1 MRTGGSFSA
10 AVSAV
15 LLLAAVCAA
24 EEPYTPELL
33 TDPGRWGG
41 RPEEALVSVA
51 DGGLRVE
58 VSPGRTWSAAVASDL
73 VLPAGTGRARV
84 RVSGCGAEAWFV
96 RLYGDLRGT
105 GGPTTLELF
114 RGRTGPE
121 EKVLDIDER
130 CLIPYSRYP
139 VQIQLGVEGPPG
151 SWATFSSLEFLPRV
165 PRSNVHPLRRIG
177 DMWWDRIQLESMVVR
192 QMPNL
197 PEPFKM
203 RDWRE
208 TARAFDRLA
217 FDFSAT
223 GEHLPLI
230 WLDESRVNT
239 DATTFGLYSYVGD
252 TRQGPKKG
260 GQEAVTCIA
269 AVVGASLVGIDK
281 RGPTHD
287 YVRMCEAWQNT
298 KNGLGLVLNTFEQE
312 TGGSF
317 WYELWPQMLF
327 AMLAD
332 KYPGHGALDD
342 IMRRGADRWLEAVEK
357 LSGPDGVPD
366 FNHTAFNFRTGT
378 PVDNGKWREPDAAA
392 GAAWLLLTAGSRFQ
406 DERYYRGAAACL
418 RFLEGHG
425 KNPYYE
431 VLAPYGA
438 LAAARMEAERGE
450 YFRTNLVESCFGIS
464 DCRGGWGVT
473 VGNWGGYDCDGLV
486 GSIDNN
492 GGYAFT
498 MNSFAQAA
506 ALVPLVRYNEHY
518 ARAVGKWM
526 LNLANAARLFYPDA
540 LPADHQTSAFW
551 KGDPGA
557 VIAYEGLRREWQ
569 GKSPCATGD
578 PLALK
583 WGPQTDLGLYG
594 SSYVGFLG
602 AIVSRTDDEHI
613 LQLDCLATDFHRG
626 PAYPTFLYYNPHD
639 TDTEITVDVG
649 PAPCDLYYANQNQF
663 GPEGVSGKVR
673 ITIPADDALV
683 VVFTPDRGVR
693 YREKGKL
700 LVDGVLVEGVG
711 MEYIYSD
718 SWGVTPPGL

>member
-1 MRTGGSFSA
+1 MRTGGFFSA
-10 AVSAV
+10 TVPAV
-15 LLLAAVCAA
+15 LLLAAAA
-24 EEPYTPELL
+24 AAEPYTPELL
-33 TDPGRWGG
+33 TDPARWGG
-41 RPEEALVSVA
+41 RPEEALVSVVEA
-51 DGGLRVE
+51 GLRVE
-58 VSPGRTWSAAVASDL
+58 VSPGRTWSAAVASDMF
-73 VLPAGTGRARV
+73 LPEGTGRARV

-96 RLYGDLRGT
+96 RLYGQLRVFGE
-105 GGPTTLELF
+105 PTTLELF

-130 CLIPYSRYP
+130 CLYPNSRCP

-151 SWATFSSLEFLPRV
+151 SWVAFSSLEFLPAV
-165 PRSNVHPLRRIG
+165 PRSNVPPPQDSYDKRFHRYQFGSRHV
-177 DMWWDRIQLESMVVR
+177 DR
-192 QMPNL
+192 MPNL

-252 TRQGPKKG
+252 TRQGPGKG

-287 YVRMCEAWQNT
+287 FVRMCEAWQNT

-342 IMRRGADRWLEAVEK
+342 IMRRGADRWLEAVDK

-406 DERYYRGAAACL
+406 DERYYRGAEACL
-418 RFLEGHG
+418 RFLEGYR

-431 VLAPYGA
+431 VLAPYGV
-438 LAAARMEAERGE
+438 LAAARMRAEKRGNSDFV
-450 YFRTNLVESCFGIS
+450 FRVADCFDIS
-464 DCRGGWGVT
+464 DCRGGWGTT

-486 GSIDNN
+486 GSLDNN

-506 ALVPLVRYNEHY
+506 ALVPLVRYVDYY
-518 ARAVGKWM
+518 ARLVGKWM

-583 WGPQTDLGLYG
+583 WGPKTDLGLYG

-626 PAYPTFLYYNPHD
+626 PAHPTFLYYNPHD

-649 PAPCDLYYANQNQF
+649 PAPRDLYYTNLDRF

-673 ITIPADDALV
+673 ITIPADYALV
-683 VVFTPDRGVR
+683 VVQVPSGRTRCC
-693 YREKGKL
+693 EKGKL
-700 LVDGVLVEGVG
+700 LVDGAVVDYG
-711 MEYIYSD
+711 YSPD
-718 SWGVTPPGL
+718 EVYPSIL